1 MVKLIF
7 ISIVFITALVIL
19 YLFYKINKMSLEIK
33 VIKSKLLNLEKPYK
47 KLPKKQTGFGTGRAK
62 DEHTVSDHDI
72 YHY

>member
-1 MVKLIF
+1 MIKLIF
-7 ISIVFITALVIL
+7 ISIAFMTVLII
-19 YLFYKINKMSLEIK
+19 YLFLRIYKMGLEIK
-33 VIKSKLLNLEKPYK
+33 AIKSKLLNFESLHK

>member
-7 ISIVFITALVIL
+7 ISIAFITVLLIL
-19 YLFYKINKMSLEIK
+19 YLFYKINKMTSEIK
-33 VIKSKLLNLEKPYK
+33 VIKSKLLNLENPHK

-62 DEHTVSDHDI
+62 DEHTVSEHDI

>member
-1 MVKLIF
+1 MG
-7 ISIVFITALVIL
+7 
-19 YLFYKINKMSLEIK
+19 LEIK
-33 VIKSKLLNLEKPYK
+33 AIKSKLLNFESPHK

>member
-7 ISIVFITALVIL
+7 ISIAFITVFIIL
-19 YLFYKINKMSLEIK
+19 YLFYKINKMTSEIK
-33 VIKSKLLNLEKPYK
+33 VIKSKLLNLEKPHK

-62 DEHTVSDHDI
+62 DEHTVSEHDI